1 MKRVVVAVVPFIVYA
16 SCMHPKIHAK
26 MDFGSVCKGD
36 LPCGWIVSATNKH
49 FPAIWE
55 VNEKKQLFIKYPR
68 GHRASE
74 LNIFFTKDYYFKDG
88 SIEAKVASKKDAGV
102 IFRAH
107 DRKNYTAILLD
118 FAKKELLVERV
129 KNKKITKLYE
139 TPITLQGGF
148 EDLKVR
154 FCKDSAQI
162 YLNGKKIASLK
173 DASLVGQGGVGV
185 IATGD
190 SQAVFD
196 DIKIEVAD

>member
-1 MKRVVVAVVPFIVYA
+1 MKRVVLAVLPFIVYA
-16 SCMHPKIHAK
+16 SCTHPKIHAK

-68 GHRASE
+68 GHRANE
-74 LNIFFTKDYYFKDG
+74 LNIFFTKDYYFKNG
-88 SIEAKVASKKDAGV
+88 SIEAKIVSKKDAGV
-102 IFRAH
+102 IFRAR
-107 DRKNYTAILLD
+107 DRKNYVAVLLD
-118 FAKKELLVERV
+118 FAKKRLLVERI

-139 TPITLQGGF
+139 KPITLKGGV

-154 FCKDSAQI
+154 FCNDSIQI
-162 YLNGKKIASLK
+162 YLNGERIASLK
-173 DASLVGQGGVGV
+173 DAALLGKGGVGV

-190 SQAVFD
+190 AQAVFD
-196 DIKIEVAD
+196 DITIEVVD